1 MASANKW
8 QWSCASK
15 YCKNYWRTPEIS
27 YHRLTKVQRA
37 SKKAIDRYVDVI
49 GCKTKEKVKWTR
61 AVLCSAHWSKQP
73 AMVEVDLPDVKFTTG
88 ARQVLKQVFKQVIN
102 EFDHF
107 FCTPVG
113 DTIKVLW
120 KGTTILIMI
129 YMLSLLYGTEL
140 FKNKKCMFSINR
152 MTLFLYL

>member
-1 MASANKW
+1 MKSVFSPKHHCLVSYREVLGRVQTFADNQKTNMASANKW
-8 QWSCASK
+8 HWSCASK

-37 SKKAIDRYVDVI
+37 SKKAIDQYVDVI
-49 GCKTKEKVKWTR
+49 GCKTKEKVKRTR

-88 ARQVLKQVFKQVIN
+88 ARQVLKQVIN

-107 FCTPVG
+107 FV
-113 DTIKVLW
+113 DLW
-120 KGTTILIMI
+120 VIL
-129 YMLSLLYGTEL
+129 LKCYGKEPQ
-140 FKNKKCMFSINR
+140 S
-152 MTLFLYL
+152 